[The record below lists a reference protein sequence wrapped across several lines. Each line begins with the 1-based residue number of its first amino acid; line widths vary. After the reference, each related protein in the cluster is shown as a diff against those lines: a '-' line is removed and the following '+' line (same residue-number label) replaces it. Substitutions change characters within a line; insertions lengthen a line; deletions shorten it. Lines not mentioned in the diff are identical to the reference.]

1 MGCCGLRRGVI
12 HLLRRGLLWLCRL
25 LRLSS
30 SLLCCRLLCCLRLLW
45 LLGWTLCLQG
55 IAAFWADGLAAG
67 QWVAALQ
74 AS

>member
-1 MGCCGLRRGVI
+1 MIIFQFSRNERAFFLDCTNQQ
-12 HLLRRGLLWLCRL
+12 
-25 LRLSS
+25 
-30 SLLCCRLLCCLRLLW
+30 CRLLCCLRLLW